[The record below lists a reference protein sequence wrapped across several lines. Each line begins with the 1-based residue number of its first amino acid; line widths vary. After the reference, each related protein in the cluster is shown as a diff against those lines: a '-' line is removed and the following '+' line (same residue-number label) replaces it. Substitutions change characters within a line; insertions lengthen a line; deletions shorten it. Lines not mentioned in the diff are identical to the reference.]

1 MKRGFFIYE
10 EPLVLEFLLLHCDF
24 MFFEDRDSWSWRHS
38 SDRIFSISSTY
49 QLQLIFKMVIDA
61 YVDKNILRY
70 KHIQLLKISKE
81 VVIDATNK
89 GNIARIINH
98 SCMPNCFARIMSLSD
113 EESVIVLIA
122 KTNVSAGEELT
133 YGFMYRKK
141 FISKYAIEWKNVIYK
156 LWCI

>member
-1 MKRGFFIYE
+1 
-10 EPLVLEFLLLHCDF
+10 
-24 MFFEDRDSWSWRHS
+24 
-38 SDRIFSISSTY
+38 
-49 QLQLIFKMVIDA
+49 MVIDA
-61 YVDKNILRY
+61 YVDKKILSY

-122 KTNVSAGEELT
+122 KTNILAGKELT
-133 YGFMYRKK
+133 HGFMYRKK
-141 FISKYAIEWKNVIYK
+141 FISNYAIEWKK
-156 LWCI
+156 LYINFGAFNKQTV